1 MILTV
6 SSKLGAG
13 PDESEHMARM
23 FMSPTFLDMVLTRKT
38 LLPLETEGNLG
49 RRGEERGQ
57 RDLDSKPLTVKRQV
71 AAIDAIAKIFCRIR
85 FTNQKAYY
93 PQTIELKFTQSS
105 SLSFWE
111 LRSGKQ
117 EIILF

>member
-23 FMSPTFLDMVLTRKT
+23 LMSPTSLDMVLTRKT

-57 RDLDSKPLTVKRQV
+57 RDLASKPLTVKRQV

-85 FTNQKAYY
+85 LLIKKLITPNN
-93 PQTIELKFTQSS
+93 
-105 SLSFWE
+105 
-111 LRSGKQ
+111 
-117 EIILF
+117 